1 MYLLPMSVKKTNLL
15 SSSWS
20 DIRLYLR
27 LLFRSLISRML
38 LLTMVSVIVAQAVSS
53 FFWVNQ
59 FADSEEKLVL
69 LNANNLA
76 ENALSTIS
84 FFQELPLEYRY
95 LVLEQLRELGGSR
108 FFVSLNSE
116 FIKINPIEESQFKK
130 DVINTV
136 DKVLRRRI
144 HQDQSLQIEFSHPDD
159 LHVLKNDVLLK
170 DLPPSWGAYSLI
182 IPSVK
187 PPILVIQVEIEKNE
201 WLYLAAILPPPYL
214 LSQKSIIS
222 AQQIVTLVFTTC
234 ILLIFI
240 YLFFFWQTRPLEQL
254 AFAASEMSIDLYQK
268 PLKEQGASEIVT
280 ATRAFN
286 RMQQKLQRYIQ
297 DREVLFR
304 SISHDLKTPITRLRL
319 RAELLDSEKQ
329 TEAFNHDLDD
339 LEMLVKGALQTVKDT
354 DIHENIQSV
363 DVLKLLE
370 QISSPQPDKIQIIAD
385 KIELYRGKPLALK
398 RCLANLIDNGIKY
411 GNSVTVYVVDS
422 DESLQIL
429 IQDNGP
435 GIPARELENI
445 FTPYRRLH
453 DDHEGYGLGLGISRN
468 IIHAHNG
475 QLHLINLDQGGLEV
489 IITLPRSYK
498 SNL

>member
-1 MYLLPMSVKKTNLL
+1 
-15 SSSWS
+15 
-20 DIRLYLR
+20 
-27 LLFRSLISRML
+27 ML
-38 LLTMVSVIVAQAVSS
+38 LLTVLSVIVAQAMSS

-59 FADSEEKLVL
+59 FAESEEKSLL

-76 ENALSTIS
+76 ENALSTVS
-84 FFQELPLEYRY
+84 FFQDLPLQYRY
-95 LVLEQLRELGGSR
+95 LALQQLRDLGGSR

-116 FIKINPIEESQFKK
+116 LINISPIADSGLKSEIITTVK
-130 DVINTV
+130 D
-136 DKVLRRRI
+136 VLRRRI
-144 HQDQSLQIEFSHPDD
+144 STEKKLHIEFSHPDD

-170 DLPPSWGAYSLI
+170 NLPPSWGAYSLI

-187 PPILVIQVEIEKNE
+187 PPVLVMQVEMAANE

-214 LSQKSIIS
+214 LSQNSIIS
-222 AQQIVTLVFTTC
+222 TQQVITLVFTTF

-240 YLFFFWQTRPLEQL
+240 SLFFFRQTRPLKQL
-254 AFAASEMSIDLYQK
+254 ALAVSEMSIDLFQK
-268 PLKEQGASEIVT
+268 PLKEEGASEIVT

-319 RAELLDSEKQ
+319 RVELLDNEKQ
-329 TEAFNHDLDD
+329 IVAFNHDLDD

-370 QISSPQPDKIQIIAD
+370 QISSSQPDQIEIISGE
-385 KIELYRGKPLALK
+385 IELYRGKPLALK
-398 RCLANLIDNGIKY
+398 RCLSNLIDNGVKY
-411 GNSVTVYVVDS
+411 GQSVKVYVIDS
-422 DESLQIL
+422 DENLQIL

-435 GIPARELENI
+435 GIPVKELKNI

-453 DDHEGYGLGLGISRN
+453 YDQQGHGLGLGIARN
-468 IIHAHNG
+468 IINAHNG
-475 QLHLINLDQGGLEV
+475 QLHLINRDPGGLEV
-489 IITLPRSYK
+489 IITLPRIYK

>member
-1 MYLLPMSVKKTNLL
+1 MV
-15 SSSWS
+15 
-20 DIRLYLR
+20 YLR
-27 LLFRSLISRML
+27 LLFRSLVSRML
-38 LLTMVSVIVAQAVSS
+38 LLTVLSVIVAQAMSS

-59 FADSEEKLVL
+59 FAESEEKSLL

-76 ENALSTIS
+76 ENALSTVS
-84 FFQELPLEYRY
+84 FFQDLPLQYRY
-95 LVLEQLRELGGSR
+95 LALQQLRDLGGSR

-116 FIKINPIEESQFKK
+116 LINISPIADSGLKSEIITTVK
-130 DVINTV
+130 D
-136 DKVLRRRI
+136 VLRRRI
-144 HQDQSLQIEFSHPDD
+144 STEKKLHIEFSHPDD

-170 DLPPSWGAYSLI
+170 NLPPSWGAYSLI

-187 PPILVIQVEIEKNE
+187 PPVLVMQVEMAANE

-214 LSQKSIIS
+214 LSQNSIIS
-222 AQQIVTLVFTTC
+222 TQQVITLVFTTF

-240 YLFFFWQTRPLEQL
+240 SLFFFRQTRPLKQL
-254 AFAASEMSIDLYQK
+254 ALAVSEMSIDLFQK
-268 PLKEQGASEIVT
+268 PLKEEGASEIVT

-319 RAELLDSEKQ
+319 RVELLDNEKQ
-329 TEAFNHDLDD
+329 IVAFNHDLDD

-370 QISSPQPDKIQIIAD
+370 QISSSQPDQIEIISGE
-385 KIELYRGKPLALK
+385 IELYRGKPLALK
-398 RCLANLIDNGIKY
+398 RCLSNLIDNGVKY
-411 GNSVTVYVVDS
+411 GQSVKVYVIDS
-422 DESLQIL
+422 DENLQIL

-435 GIPARELENI
+435 GIPVKELKNI

-453 DDHEGYGLGLGISRN
+453 YDQQGHGLGLGIARN
-468 IIHAHNG
+468 IINAHNG
-475 QLHLINLDQGGLEV
+475 QLHLINRDPGGLEV
-489 IITLPRSYK
+489 IITLPRIYK

>member
-1 MYLLPMSVKKTNLL
+1 MMKF
-15 SSSWS
+15 
-20 DIRLYLR
+20 LR
-27 LLFRSLISRML
+27 YFFRSLISRML
-38 LLTMVSVIVAQAVSS
+38 LLTMLSVIVAQTVSS
-53 FFWVNQ
+53 FFWVHQ
-59 FADSEEKLVL
+59 FAESEEKVVL

-84 FFQELPLEYRY
+84 FFQDLPLQYRY
-95 LVLEQLRELGGSR
+95 LVLEQLRDLGGSR
-108 FFVSLNSE
+108 FFVSLNTE
-116 FIKINPIEESQFKK
+116 KININPIDNSGLKTE
-130 DVINTV
+130 VINTIEQ
-136 DKVLRRRI
+136 VLRKRI
-144 HQDQSLQIEFSHPDD
+144 PAHKNLEIEFSHPDD
-159 LHVLKNDVLLK
+159 LHVLKNDILLK

-187 PPILVIQVEIEKNE
+187 PPILVLQIEIAKNE

-214 LSQKSIIS
+214 LSDKSLIS
-222 AQQIVTLVFTTC
+222 TQQIFSLMFTTLL
-234 ILLIFI
+234 LLILI
-240 YLFFFWQTRPLEQL
+240 YIFFYWQTKPLKQL
-254 AFAASEMSIDLYQK
+254 AMAVSEMSIDLDQK
-268 PLKEQGASEIVT
+268 PLVEEGASEIVA

-286 RMQQKLQRYIQ
+286 RVQQKLQRYIK

-319 RAELLDSEKQ
+319 RAELLDTEAQ
-329 TEAFNHDLDD
+329 TESFNHDLDD

-370 QISSPQPDKIQIIAD
+370 QISSSQPDKIKIIGEQISP
-385 KIELYRGKPLALK
+385 YRGKPLALK
-398 RCLANLIDNGIKY
+398 RCLSNLIDNGVKY
-411 GNSVTVYVVDS
+411 GKSVNIYVTDS
-422 DESLQIL
+422 LESLQFV

-435 GIPARELENI
+435 GIPAKELENI

-475 QLHLINLDQGGLEV
+475 HLHLINRDTGGLEV
-489 IITLPRSYK
+489 IITLPRIYT
-498 SNL
+498 SNLV

>member
-1 MYLLPMSVKKTNLL
+1 MS
-15 SSSWS
+15 
-20 DIRLYLR
+20 YFR

-38 LLTMVSVIVAQAVSS
+38 LLTMLSVIVAQTISS

-59 FADSEEKLVL
+59 FAENEEKSVL

-84 FFQELPLEYRY
+84 FFQDLPLQYRH
-95 LVLEQLRELGGSR
+95 LVLEQLRDLGGSR

-116 FIKINPIEESQFKK
+116 KININPIPESKLK
-130 DVINTV
+130 NEVLSTV
-136 DKVLRRRI
+136 ENVLRRRI
-144 HQDQSLQIEFSHPDD
+144 PEANRLEIEFSHPDD
-159 LHVLKNDVLLK
+159 LHVLKNDILLK
-170 DLPPSWGAYSLI
+170 DLPPSWGAYTLI

-187 PPILVIQVEIEKNE
+187 PPILVLQIEMAEQE

-214 LSQKSIIS
+214 LTDRSVIS
-222 AQQIVTLVFTTC
+222 AQQVVNLMFTTAL
-234 ILLIFI
+234 LLIFI
-240 YLFFFWQTRPLEQL
+240 YLLFYKQTKPLQEL
-254 AFAASEMSIDLYQK
+254 AMSVSEMSIDLDQK
-268 PLKEQGASEIVT
+268 PLKEQGASEIVA

-319 RAELLDSEKQ
+319 RAELLESEQQ
-329 TEAFNHDLDD
+329 TESFNHDLDD

-354 DIHENIQSV
+354 DIHENIQEV

-370 QISSPQPDKIQIIAD
+370 QISSSQPDKIKIIAK
-385 KIELYRGKPLALK
+385 KISVYRGKPLALK
-398 RCLANLIDNGIKY
+398 RCLANLIDNGVKY
-411 GNSVTVYVVDS
+411 GDAVQIYIVDS
-422 DESLQIL
+422 AESLQIV

-435 GIPARELENI
+435 GIPVEELDKI
-445 FTPYRRLH
+445 FVPYRRLH
-453 DDHEGYGLGLGISRN
+453 DDEHGYGLGLGISRN

-475 QLHLINLDQGGLEV
+475 HLHLLNRDQGGLEV
-489 IITLPRSYK
+489 IITLPRIYK
-498 SNL
+498 STLV

>member
-1 MYLLPMSVKKTNLL
+1 MV
-15 SSSWS
+15 
-20 DIRLYLR
+20 YLR
-27 LLFRSLISRML
+27 LLFRSLVSRML
-38 LLTMVSVIVAQAVSS
+38 LLTVLSVIVAQAMSS

-59 FADSEEKLVL
+59 FAESEEKSLL

-76 ENALSTIS
+76 ENALSTVS
-84 FFQELPLEYRY
+84 FFQDLPLQYRY
-95 LVLEQLRELGGSR
+95 LALQQLRDLGGSR

-116 FIKINPIEESQFKK
+116 LINISPIADSELKSEIIKTVK
-130 DVINTV
+130 D
-136 DKVLRRRI
+136 VLRRRI
-144 HQDQSLQIEFSHPDD
+144 STEKKLHIEFSHPDD

-170 DLPPSWGAYSLI
+170 NLPPSWGAYSLI

-187 PPILVIQVEIEKNE
+187 PPVLVMQVEMAANE

-214 LSQKSIIS
+214 LSQNSIIS
-222 AQQIVTLVFTTC
+222 TQQVITLVFTTF

-240 YLFFFWQTRPLEQL
+240 SLFFFRQTRPLKQL
-254 AFAASEMSIDLYQK
+254 ALAVSEMSIDLFQK
-268 PLKEQGASEIVT
+268 PLKEEGASEIVT

-319 RAELLDSEKQ
+319 RVELLDNEKQ
-329 TEAFNHDLDD
+329 IVAFNHDLDD

-370 QISSPQPDKIQIIAD
+370 QISSSQPDKIEIISGE
-385 KIELYRGKPLALK
+385 IELYRGKPLALK
-398 RCLANLIDNGIKY
+398 RCFSNLIDNGVKY
-411 GNSVTVYVVDS
+411 GQSVKVYLIDS
-422 DESLQIL
+422 DENLQIL

-435 GIPARELENI
+435 GIPVKELKNI

-453 DDHEGYGLGLGISRN
+453 YDQQGHGLGLGIARN
-468 IIHAHNG
+468 IINAHNG
-475 QLHLINLDQGGLEV
+475 QLHLINRDQGGLEV
-489 IITLPRSYK
+489 IITLPRIYK